1 MRIDFKK
8 LLHSLKD
15 AIIGFLALAF
25 FITIVVVIML
35 PLLTLVDWIAM
46 FVMSKIG
53 DIGICIILFII
64 LIGFMTRDIYKS
76 S

>member
-1 MRIDFKK
+1 MKIDFKK

-35 PLLTLVDWIAM
+35 PISTLVDWLAIS
-46 FVMSKIG
+46 VMSKIG

-64 LIGFMTRDIYKS
+64 IIGFMTRDIYKS

>member
-1 MRIDFKK
+1 MKIDFKK

-25 FITIVVVIML
+25 FITIVVVVML

>member
-1 MRIDFKK
+1 
-8 LLHSLKD
+8 
-15 AIIGFLALAF
+15 
-25 FITIVVVIML
+25 ML